1 MTRVDRDSIT
11 IVPITAD
18 IVKTVPLKV
27 VFLVIE
33 PADKR
38 SKFYGKRFIVPCS
51 RDKLFKPYNNVLFG
65 FGNRYIFKELWDTDF
80 KFLPHV
86 YAKPADREDN
96 NYLYDLTD
104 YIGHV
109 TLTCD
114 NRLAFED
121 PSPQYIYNL
130 ENSAISVEY
139 TQKLYCYIFR
149 GFEFH
154 KLEGYKEGEEL

>member
-1 MTRVDRDSIT
+1 MTTVDRNSIT

-18 IVKTVPLKV
+18 VVKTVPLKV

-80 KFLPHV
+80 K
-86 YAKPADREDN
+86 
-96 NYLYDLTD
+96 YLYDLTD

-114 NRLAFED
+114 NRLAFEE

-139 TQKLYCYIFR
+139 TQKIYCYIFR

-154 KLEGYKEGEEL
+154 KLEGYNEL